1 VTTPAGVL
9 AVVGAAAAVVAFLR
23 RPARPWRVVAQFV
36 LAMLSWGA
44 LWFAGASSFAR
55 EGMTSLPI
63 HMIGHVIVMFIV
75 PMGLIGSASARSTW
89 WVWNTSTRRRL
100 LRWWYVTRRWR
111 APRWLVHPITAAIV
125 MNVVMVAAHAPRVF
139 DAIMNHAWAM
149 DWIME
154 PAFLLSGLFFFHFLV
169 VAAPRKNHVRL
180 RLQFAMVV
188 VTMAEMLVLAMAM
201 SIFTKTSWYSVM
213 DPIPGMAHMAGMGM
227 HATTLAQAFRQQQ
240 LAAAIL
246 WVCSDFWAVP
256 LLVVISHRVMA
267 RDGSLFAA
275 LERQSAKFS
284 GSSL

>member
-1 VTTPAGVL
+1 MTPAGVVSVLGAL
-9 AVVGAAAAVVAFLR
+9 AAIVAFLR
-23 RPARPWRVVAQFV
+23 RPARPSRVVGQFA

-63 HMIGHVIVMFIV
+63 HMIGHVIVMFLV

-89 WVWNTSTRRRL
+89 WVWGTATRRRL

-111 APRWLVHPITAAIV
+111 APGWLVHPITAAIV
-125 MNVVMVAAHAPRVF
+125 MNVVMVSAHTPRVF

-154 PAFLLSGLFFFHFLV
+154 PAFLLSGLFFFHFLIS
-169 VAAPRKNHVRL
+169 APPRKNRVRL

-201 SIFTKTSWYSVM
+201 SIFSKTSWYSVM

-227 HATTLAQAFRQQQ
+227 HATTLAQAFHQQQ

-246 WVCSDFWAVP
+246 WVCGDFWAVP
-256 LLVVISHRVMA
+256 LLVVISHRVMQ

-275 LERQSAKFS
+275 LDRQSAKFS
-284 GSSL
+284 GSST

>member
-1 VTTPAGVL
+1 MTPAGVVAVLGAL
-9 AVVGAAAAVVAFLR
+9 AAIAAFLR
-23 RPARPWRVVAQFV
+23 RPSRPQRVVAQFV

-89 WVWNTSTRRRL
+89 WLLTTATRRRL
-100 LRWWYVTRRWR
+100 LRWWYLSRRWR
-111 APRWLVHPITAAIV
+111 APRWLFHPIAAAIV
-125 MNVVMVAAHAPRVF
+125 MNVVMVTAHTPRVF

-154 PAFLLSGLFFFHFLV
+154 PAFLLSGLFFFHFLIS
-169 VAAPRKNHVRL
+169 APPRRNHVRL

-188 VTMAEMLVLAMAM
+188 VTMAEMLILAMSM

-246 WVCSDFWAVP
+246 WICSDFWAVP
-256 LLVVISHRVMA
+256 LLVVISHRVMV

-275 LERQSAKFS
+275 LDRQSAKFS
-284 GSSL
+284 GSSA